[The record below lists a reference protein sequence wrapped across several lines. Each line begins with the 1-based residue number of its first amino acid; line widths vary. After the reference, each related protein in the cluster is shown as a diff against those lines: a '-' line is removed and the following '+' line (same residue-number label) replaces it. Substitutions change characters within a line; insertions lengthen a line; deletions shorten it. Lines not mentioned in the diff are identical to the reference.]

1 VDTFSMTDMGL
12 LRNSNQDSVFCEE
25 NPIGRFPNLF
35 LVADGMGGHKAG
47 DLASRLCIAEMV
59 KQIQSSTARTPVS
72 AFEQAIEAA
81 NQKVYQCAKEDF
93 DLAGMGT
100 TVVGAM
106 VEDDVAYIANIGDSR
121 FYRLHEHLEQITVD
135 HSLVE
140 EMVQSGEIQKEEMRT
155 HPNKNIIT
163 RALGTDDTVRP
174 DCFEVKVEP
183 GDVLLLCSD
192 GLTNMVED
200 SQIEKIVKENKEDM
214 KNFDAAK
221 IEYARLAIKAAS
233 VADAR
238 KVPEGYTS
246 DDIKKFVTEAREVVD
261 SYLSADQ
268 TSMVPNYADLTELE
282 KEYTST
288 GGSGGSDEEVSVP
301 MC

>member
-1 VDTFSMTDMGL
+1 MKKSTIALIVAAVVCLGL
-12 LRNSNQDSVFCEE
+12 
-25 NPIGRFPNLF
+25 
-35 LVADGMGGHKAG
+35 
-47 DLASRLCIAEMV
+47 
-59 KQIQSSTARTPVS
+59 S
-72 AFEQAIEAA
+72 AFSAKASVTRTNEAIEEIGEVTYSEDCKAKIDRA
-81 NQKVYQCAKEDF
+81 VEYYNALDLQEKV
-93 DLAGMGT
+93 
-100 TVVGAM
+100 
-106 VEDDVAYIANIGDSR
+106 
-121 FYRLHEHLEQITVD
+121 
-135 HSLVE
+135 
-140 EMVQSGEIQKEEMRT
+140 
-155 HPNKNIIT
+155 
-163 RALGTDDTVRP
+163 
-174 DCFEVKVEP
+174 
-183 GDVLLLCSD
+183 
-192 GLTNMVED
+192 
-200 SQIEKIVKENKEDM
+200 NKEDM

>member
-1 VDTFSMTDMGL
+1 MKKSTIALIVAAVVC
-12 LRNSNQDSVFCEE
+12 LR
-25 NPIGRFPNLF
+25 L
-35 LVADGMGGHKAG
+35 
-47 DLASRLCIAEMV
+47 
-59 KQIQSSTARTPVS
+59 S
-72 AFEQAIEAA
+72 AFSAKASVTRTNEAIEEIGEVTYSEDCKAKIDRA
-81 NQKVYQCAKEDF
+81 VEYYNALDKNLDLQEKV
-93 DLAGMGT
+93 
-100 TVVGAM
+100 
-106 VEDDVAYIANIGDSR
+106 
-121 FYRLHEHLEQITVD
+121 
-135 HSLVE
+135 
-140 EMVQSGEIQKEEMRT
+140 
-155 HPNKNIIT
+155 
-163 RALGTDDTVRP
+163 
-174 DCFEVKVEP
+174 
-183 GDVLLLCSD
+183 
-192 GLTNMVED
+192 
-200 SQIEKIVKENKEDM
+200 NKEDM

>member
-1 VDTFSMTDMGL
+1 MDIKKQYFELAKKGI
-12 LRNSNQDSVFCEE
+12 E
-25 NPIGRFPNLF
+25 N
-35 LVADGMGGHKAG
+35 
-47 DLASRLCIAEMV
+47 
-59 KQIQSSTARTPVS
+59 
-72 AFEQAIEAA
+72 
-81 NQKVYQCAKEDF
+81 
-93 DLAGMGT
+93 
-100 TVVGAM
+100 
-106 VEDDVAYIANIGDSR
+106 AY
-121 FYRLHEHLEQITVD
+121 
-135 HSLVE
+135 
-140 EMVQSGEIQKEEMRT
+140 
-155 HPNKNIIT
+155 
-163 RALGTDDTVRP
+163 
-174 DCFEVKVEP
+174 EV
-183 GDVLLLCSD
+183 
-192 GLTNMVED
+192 
-200 SQIEKIVKENKEDM
+200 NKEDM

>member
-1 VDTFSMTDMGL
+1 MKKSTIALIVAAVVCLGL
-12 LRNSNQDSVFCEE
+12 LAFSAKASV
-25 NPIGRFPNLF
+25 
-35 LVADGMGGHKAG
+35 
-47 DLASRLCIAEMV
+47 
-59 KQIQSSTARTPVS
+59 TRTN
-72 AFEQAIEAA
+72 EAIEEIGEVTYSEDCKAKIDRA
-81 NQKVYQCAKEDF
+81 VEYYNALDKNLDLQEKV
-93 DLAGMGT
+93 
-100 TVVGAM
+100 
-106 VEDDVAYIANIGDSR
+106 
-121 FYRLHEHLEQITVD
+121 
-135 HSLVE
+135 
-140 EMVQSGEIQKEEMRT
+140 
-155 HPNKNIIT
+155 
-163 RALGTDDTVRP
+163 
-174 DCFEVKVEP
+174 
-183 GDVLLLCSD
+183 
-192 GLTNMVED
+192 
-200 SQIEKIVKENKEDM
+200 NKEDM

-288 GGSGGSDEEVSVP
+288 GGSGGSYEEVSVP